1 MGVNGCGCK
10 CKDIK
15 NEKEMDFG
23 TNNKKNVNII
33 INEFYDNE
41 KNQNNEFLEKK
52 QNLMELFNKNGK
64 SEYSKEITYKTND
77 GNNLDIENNKNKKKI
92 RTFSM
97 DNGKINIINSINKNN
112 ENNNFNHHSK
122 FDSLN
127 LNHDLFNKD
136 NKRNNKKRNSKTH
149 RKSVDMNYQR
159 NKLLIIDDTQSKNSK
174 LSYLNPNS
182 KLDLKRNYLDD
193 PIFNNKTCKDYF
205 SKNHIY
211 PVNSNSIN
219 IYSFIELNNPLI
231 DKKDETL
238 FFSEISRVQ
247 ISGKK
252 IINKTFIKR
261 YCSSTKREFRIFTS
275 KDKFLSLQ
283 KPIQI
288 FTYKEMIKSCF
299 IDFESE
305 KNDKNNFESDSSDNK
320 EPICFIIY
328 LKKERFEMFAC
339 DKIEFAE
346 KWVSLFNY
354 LILKQNEYDKDDN
367 QL

>member
-23 TNNKKNVNII
+23 TNDKKHINII
-33 INEFYDNE
+33 VNEVNYN
-41 KNQNNEFLEKK
+41 KNNNFLEMK
-52 QNLMELFNKNGK
+52 QNLIELFNKNGNN
-64 SEYSKEITYKTND
+64 EYNKELTFKQNDNMYNENKVENTN
-77 GNNLDIENNKNKKKI
+77 NINKKKI

-97 DNGKINIINSINKNN
+97 DNGKINKKNSINNNYQHQYRNSKFSLNSNN
-112 ENNNFNHHSK
+112 ECPK
-122 FDSLN
+122 
-127 LNHDLFNKD
+127 KD
-136 NKRNNKKRNSKTH
+136 DKKQKKKRNSKTQ
-149 RKSVDMNYQR
+149 RKSVDMNYQK
-159 NKLLIIDDTQSKNSK
+159 NKLMIIDDNQSKNTK
-174 LSYLNPNS
+174 FSYLNKNT
-182 KLDLKRNYLDD
+182 KLDLDRNYLDD
-193 PIFNNKTCKDYF
+193 PVFNNKICKDYF

-261 YCSSTKREFRIFTS
+261 YCSSTKREFRIFNS

-299 IDFESE
+299 IDFECE
-305 KNDKNNFESDSSDNK
+305 KDERSNFDSDSSENK

-328 LKKERFEMFAC
+328 FKKERFEMFAC
-339 DKIEFAE
+339 ETIEYAE

-354 LILKQNEYDKDDN
+354 LISKQSEYDKDDN

>member
-1 MGVNGCGCK
+1 MGVNGCVCK
-10 CKDIK
+10 CKDNK

-23 TNNKKNVNII
+23 TNDKKNINII
-33 INEFYDNE
+33 VNEFNQ
-41 KNQNNEFLEKK
+41 KNNFLEKK
-52 QNLMELFNKNGK
+52 QNLIELFNKNGK
-64 SEYSKEITYKTND
+64 IEYSKEITSNTND
-77 GNNLDIENNKNKKKI
+77 
-92 RTFSM
+92 
-97 DNGKINIINSINKNN
+97 NINN
-112 ENNNFNHHSK
+112 ENNLENKNNINHKRIRNFSFDNRKFNKMNSINIVSNNNFQHRYRYSK
-122 FDSLN
+122 FDSIN
-127 LNHDLFNKD
+127 T
-136 NKRNNKKRNSKTH
+136 NNELPDKKKMKKRNSKTH
-149 RKSVDMNYQR
+149 RKSVDMTYQK
-159 NKLLIIDDTQSKNSK
+159 NKLIIIEDTQSKNSK
-174 LSYLNPNS
+174 LSNLNPNT
-182 KLDLKRNYLDD
+182 KLDLERNYLDD
-193 PIFNNKTCKDYF
+193 PIFNNKICKDYF

-247 ISGKK
+247 IIGKK
-252 IINKTFIKR
+252 NLNKNFIKR
-261 YCSSTKREFRIFTS
+261 YCSSTKREFRIFNS

-299 IDFESE
+299 IDFERE
-305 KNDKNNFESDSSDNK
+305 KNDKKNIESDSSENK

-328 LKKERFEMFAC
+328 FKKERFEMFAC
-339 DKIEFAE
+339 ETIEYAE

-354 LILKQNEYDKDDN
+354 LISKQSEYDKDDN